1 MLTARLHSQGP
12 AYLETMEPDVYNKYW
27 LDEDRLQ
34 QNKEYLTA
42 ILGGPVGDHIKD
54 EISKLDSEEWV
65 RIVLPDKMPLHRL
78 CA

>member
-34 QNKEYLTA
+34 QNKEYLIA
-42 ILGGPVGDHIKD
+42 ILGGPIGDHIKD
-54 EISKLDSEEWV
+54 QILKLDPEDWV
-65 RIVLPDKMPLHRL
+65 N
-78 CA
+78 CAP